1 MPFMIVN
8 LCCSEIVVL
17 VIVFDTP
24 VAGFVLY
31 PIHTS
36 LPSVSI
42 LCAARGAV
50 GSVHKSGLQIAC
62 LHHGLRVQTPCGPS
76 SQQPNNRHPVPGLI
90 QMGMVMV
97 AMAVV

>member
-1 MPFMIVN
+1 MHN
-8 LCCSEIVVL
+8 
-17 VIVFDTP
+17 
-24 VAGFVLY
+24 
-31 PIHTS
+31 TS

-42 LCAARGAV
+42 LCATRGTV
-50 GSVHKSGLQIAC
+50 GSVHKPGLQTVC
-62 LHHGLRVQTPCGPS
+62 LPHGLRVQTPCGPS